1 MALVVPLAIAVV
13 LYTVVSLAVRHP
25 SPTPLDFRDVT
36 APAYLLLHVAV
47 AVLVLVILAPLSTI
61 NATAFAWGYAAG
73 LTFVGVPHLV
83 GISRRECIHQFEI
96 KDLYPVWTIVPRE
109 LLLWG
114 VTFPATSACEEFAFR
129 GVVQLPEPVVAAAQ
143 GLVYLA
149 GSRTGVGAPLISCVF
164 LAALHQR
171 SGSLAAVIGAHAAI
185 QTLTGRLRSPGL
197 FGAVY
202 PILEQAKWKNL
213 TPGWLKMA
221 VELGAGVLLVGLT
234 R

>member
-1 MALVVPLAIAVV
+1 MVPLAIAVV

-61 NATAFAWGYAAG
+61 NATALAWGYAAG
-73 LTFVGVPHLV
+73 LAFVGAPHLV
-83 GISRRECIHQFEI
+83 GVAWRECIHQFEI
-96 KDLYPVWTIVPRE
+96 KDLYPMWVIVPRE
-109 LLLWG
+109 LLLCG
-114 VTFPATSACEEFAFR
+114 VTFPAIAACEEVAFR
-129 GVVQLPEPVVAAAQ
+129 GVMHLTEPAVAALQ
-143 GLVYLA
+143 WLLYLA
-149 GSRTGVGAPLISCVF
+149 GSRAGARAPLIACVF
-164 LAALHQR
+164 LAALHGR
-171 SGSLAAVIGAHAAI
+171 TGSLAVVIGAHAAV

-202 PILEQAKWKNL
+202 PLLEQAKWKNL
-213 TPGWLKMA
+213 APGWRTVA
-221 VELGAGVLLVGLT
+221 VELGAGALLVAFS